1 MAVRRKNKAER
12 LARVGRLARGKFV
25 SAANV
30 PQLLKRIIESGD
42 IVCLEGDNQKQA
54 DFLAN
59 QLAALDRKDLHDL
72 HLVMSCITLPAH
84 IQLFKKGMIRQV
96 DFCYAGPQGTAV
108 ADLVKARK
116 FPIGAIHTYNELYA
130 RYYIDLTPRVALI
143 AAAQADRKGNL
154 FLAANTE
161 ETPAIVEPTAFSDGI
176 VFAQVNE
183 IIDKLPRV
191 DIPADQVDFIV
202 EAPYP
207 MHLQALFTRDP
218 AAITDVQVLMA
229 MVALR
234 GIYEK
239 YEVQSLNH
247 GVGCLSRRRPLRAR
261 VGSPRPN
268 VSIAILSRATYRLAA
283 VPICSLRQCSSSAP
297 RARLPGRGVSAS

>member
-1 MAVRRKNKAER
+1 MTTAILATRRRNKAGR
-12 LARVGRLARGKFV
+12 LEKVGRLARGKFV

-59 QLAALDRKDLHDL
+59 QLAALGPKDLHDL

-84 IQLFKKGMIRQV
+84 IELFKKGMIRQV
-96 DFCYAGPQGTAV
+96 DFCYAGPQGAAV
-108 ADLVKARK
+108 ADLVKAKK

-183 IIDKLPRV
+183 IVDKLPRV

-247 GVGCLSRRRPLRAR
+247 GVGFNTAAIELLLPKIGRAH
-261 VGSPRPN
+261 V
-268 VSIAILSRATYRLAA
+268 
-283 VPICSLRQCSSSAP
+283 
-297 RARLPGRGVSAS
+297 